1 MYVKYIYKYIYI
13 KSQATFLFST
23 PLRSEV
29 VNKEERI
36 VTPQFLSVS
45 KIIPNKFANARP
57 SPTAL
62 RFRWSNKQPSG
73 DIGPNPPNH
82 LPELSS
88 FPSSFKIKNKCFRL
102 SSPLL
107 AFLRPRSSRKTWEGG
122 WGILSQNTSEWKI
135 AGSSSLFPGPWKQRV
150 RPPSFFQLHSVARL
164 LIRKKELS
172 LHNSYLFLK

>member
-1 MYVKYIYKYIYI
+1 MGGWLRDLKPKHFRVKNCRVFLFISGAVET

-107 AFLRPRSSRKTWEGG
+107 AFLRPRSTSPWTSGFFTRRLKCLENRVTFKT
-122 WGILSQNTSEWKI
+122 
-135 AGSSSLFPGPWKQRV
+135 V
-150 RPPSFFQLHSVARL
+150 
-164 LIRKKELS
+164 
-172 LHNSYLFLK
+172 